1 MNKGLTWFFRIL
13 GFIVAALPSV
23 MLDLPIWATVL
34 IFLVFQLL
42 PIPFLTEIYWLAGLI
57 GAFLGKQ
64 DAFAIAYYILTVIPI
79 FRTVMNILVVLW
91 EKKKKKEEENAIA
104 AYDPFDMELFRIDR
118 RLNGDRND
126 RR

>member
-23 MLDLPIWATVL
+23 MLDLPVWATVL
-34 IFLVFQLL
+34 IFLAFQLL

-79 FRTVMNILVVLW
+79 FRTVMNILIVLW
-91 EKKKKKEEENAIA
+91 EKKQKENQSPV
-104 AYDPFDMELFRIDR
+104 YWRF
-118 RLNGDRND
+118 N
-126 RR
+126 